1 MPSYSS
7 SDQMADEKC
16 SCHWVT
22 PNNSDHSLGLVD
34 QVRELTLSNT
44 NAKSEKDFVET
55 SIRFNYLRTL
65 WEKEFCASGPHDT
78 IHFDGNVT
86 PELAKYL
93 NLW

>member
-1 MPSYSS
+1 
-7 SDQMADEKC
+7 MADEKC
-16 SCHWVT
+16 FCHWGT
-22 PNNSDHSLGLVD
+22 KNNSDHSLGLVD

-44 NAKSEKDFVET
+44 NAKSEKEFLET
-55 SIRFNYLRTL
+55 HMHFNYQRTL
-65 WEKEFCASGPHDT
+65 WENEFCATGPHDT